1 MVRPLRVQFP
11 GAFYHVTS
19 RGNEKRNVF
28 YDENDR
34 EIFLENFGE
43 VCMSYNWCCYAYCL
57 MDNHYHLFI
66 ETIDATLAQG
76 MRDLNGIYTQ
86 RFNQKYSRTGHVFQG
101 RYKAFVVDSDAHFCE
116 VARYV
121 VLNPVR
127 ARLVSHPKDWK
138 WSSYRHTAGYTKK
151 SNWLAEDAILSTFSQ
166 DKKDAQKQY
175 RQFIQAGIGDTS
187 PFDRIR
193 EGMILGDER
202 FAYEVWERA
211 GDVECNKELPRDERL
226 IGRPSLDEIF
236 EDITTK
242 TERDDAIKF
251 ARLRCGYLNAEIA
264 RYIHLDAGAVGKIV
278 RETYYKSK
286 KSRIQT

>member
-1 MVRPLRVQFP
+1 MARPLRVQFS

-19 RGNEKRNVF
+19 RGNEKRDIF
-28 YDENDR
+28 YDEHDR
-34 EIFLENFGE
+34 EMFLENFGE
-43 VCMSYNWCCYAYCL
+43 VCVSHNWRCYAYCL

-66 ETIDATLAQG
+66 ETIDATLAHG
-76 MRDLNGIYTQ
+76 MRDLNGIYTT
-86 RFNQKYSRTGHVFQG
+86 RFNHKHSRTGHVFQG
-101 RYKAFVVDSDAHFCE
+101 RYKAFVVDSDAYLYE

-127 ARLVSHPKDWK
+127 ARLVGHPKDWK
-138 WSSYRHTAGYTKK
+138 WSSYRYTAGYTKGP
-151 SNWLAEDAILSTFSQ
+151 NWFMGDAILSMFSQ
-166 DKKDAQKQY
+166 DKKQAQKQY
-175 RQFIQAGIGDTS
+175 REFVQTGIDGVS
-187 PFDRIR
+187 PFDRVR

-226 IGRPSLDEIF
+226 IGRPSLNEIF

-264 RYIHLDAGAVGKIV
+264 RYIHLDPGAVGKIV
-278 RETYYKSK
+278 RETYNKSK
-286 KSRIQT
+286 KV